1 VRGATIQ
8 NVPSFSVLLDAK
20 VDVPGLGTV
29 PFDLAYGGHFYAIV
43 PCAAV
48 GVTLDPAEAPRIVE
62 VGELIR
68 RRVEAEFP
76 LVHPERPD
84 AKGLLYV
91 QFYSEAR
98 RPEAHF
104 RNAVVV
110 SPLGLD
116 RSPCGTG
123 TSARMASLHARG
135 QLAIGQAFTHES
147 ILGTVFTG
155 RLVGTTRVGNRPAVV
170 PEVTGRA
177 YLTAI
182 STLILTPDDPFPG
195 GFLL

>member
-1 VRGATIQ
+1 M
-8 NVPSFSVLLDAK
+8 
-20 VDVPGLGTV
+20 
-29 PFDLAYGGHFYAIV
+29 
-43 PCAAV
+43 

-182 STLILTPDDPFPG
+182 STLVLTPDDPFPG